1 MFWRVAGFSQPS
13 PLENIL
19 DKDDFTLEE
28 VGRPGAPGAA
38 PGARGCRAASEGGPV
53 DAQSSMLTLSRPPR
67 DALRAPAPARGAA
80 SSAAPRPAR
89 GRAGRGRPGAD
100 GPA

>member
-28 VGRPGAPGAA
+28 ARRPGAL
-38 PGARGCRAASEGGPV
+38 GP
-53 DAQSSMLTLSRPPR
+53 T
-67 DALRAPAPARGAA
+67 PAPLGATPWRARLPCGLGGK
-80 SSAAPRPAR
+80 PC
-89 GRAGRGRPGAD
+89 GRAE
-100 GPA
+100 

>member
-28 VGRPGAPGAA
+28 VR
-38 PGARGCRAASEGGPV
+38 S
-53 DAQSSMLTLSRPPR
+53 LPR
-67 DALRAPAPARGAA
+67 IVRYSPHFALRRATAVKDGRVAA
-80 SSAAPRPAR
+80 KPEQRRSHSFTA
-89 GRAGRGRPGAD
+89 
-100 GPA
+100 

>member
-28 VGRPGAPGAA
+28 ARRPGALGPTPALWGRP
-38 PGARGCRAASEGGPV
+38 PGARGCRAASEGSPAG
-53 DAQSSMLTLSRPPR
+53 AQSS
-67 DALRAPAPARGAA
+67 
-80 SSAAPRPAR
+80 
-89 GRAGRGRPGAD
+89 AGC
-100 GPA
+100 